1 MSESKNT
8 PANGALTAAD
18 ETLTAANG
26 ALTAA
31 NETLTAANETPAAAN
46 ETPAAQKDL
55 LTEQT
60 LAAFSQQLS
69 AKVSVPGGG
78 GAAAYAG
85 ALAASLGAMAA
96 NFTVGKKKFAD
107 VEEDL
112 ERIIADL
119 DTLRLRFLSLVEED
133 AAAFEPL
140 SAAYG
145 IPKDDPARPGILREA
160 TLAAILP
167 PYRMLLCCADTV
179 DLLEE
184 LADKCSRLMISDAG
198 CAAAAV
204 TAAMESAW
212 LNVLVNTRS
221 LPGDA
226 DAKRFE
232 SEAWELCDENLP
244 RTAAIYQQVH
254 DILLGQVQ

>member
-8 PANGALTAAD
+8 S
-18 ETLTAANG
+18 
-26 ALTAA
+26 
-31 NETLTAANETPAAAN
+31 AN
-46 ETPAAQKDL
+46 ETPAAQNNL

-60 LAAFSQQLS
+60 LAAFSEQLS

-112 ERIIADL
+112 VRIIADL

-140 SAAYG
+140 SAAYA
-145 IPKDDPARPGILREA
+145 IPKDDPTRPDILREA

-167 PYRMLLCCADTV
+167 PYRMLLCCEDTV

-184 LADKCSRLMISDAG
+184 LVDKCSRLMISDAG
-198 CAAAAV
+198 CAASAV

-221 LPGDA
+221 LPED
-226 DAKRFE
+226 DEAKRYE
-232 SEAWELCDENLP
+232 AEAWEMCEDGLP
-244 RTAAIYQQVH
+244 RAAAIYQRVH
-254 DILLGQVQ
+254 GILLGQVQ